1 MNQIKAMARWLAM
14 LAPSSCPPTP
24 RCLMPFLLMSLPTL
38 SLAVLGAHFYRSGH
52 WPVMALCGV
61 LLVLLWTQKRPWA
74 ARLLQWSL
82 LLGALEWLRTVFVLV
97 QLRLAMD
104 LPWQRLALI
113 LLAVSVVTAA
123 SALVFRHPRLR
134 LRFAPA

>member
-1 MNQIKAMARWLAM
+1 
-14 LAPSSCPPTP
+14 
-24 RCLMPFLLMSLPTL
+24 MPFLLMSLPTL
-38 SLAVLGAHFYRSGH
+38 SLTVLGAHFYRSGH
-52 WPVMALCGV
+52 WPVVALCGV

-97 QLRLAMD
+97 QMRLAMD

-134 LRFAPA
+134 LRFAPV